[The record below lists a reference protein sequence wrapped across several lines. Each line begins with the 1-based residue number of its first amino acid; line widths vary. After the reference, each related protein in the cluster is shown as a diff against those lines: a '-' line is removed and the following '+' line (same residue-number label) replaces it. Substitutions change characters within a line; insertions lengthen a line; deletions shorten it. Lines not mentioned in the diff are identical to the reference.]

1 MSLFDRIAGSTSLFD
16 RIMSVA
22 AVLEADEPTK
32 DPTKPF
38 KYKSKNWDEKKH
50 PRGKGGKF
58 QKKAS
63 STEPVAAI
71 VPATEVPA
79 VAPEPVA
86 AAPAPAAID
95 TPPESPPP
103 PPPPPEPAAPSAPA
117 VDPAVAAM
125 QAKIGSKFP
134 PSNYQMA
141 VFNWIEAAAKKD
153 KAAVVIDAKAGAGK
167 CLGFN
172 TPVLMADGAVR
183 PVQDVRAGDLLM
195 GPDGEPRLVL
205 STSTGHGPLFEITP
219 TKGDPWICNDVHV
232 LTLVNS
238 VSGEVFDIPLNEY
251 LAFPRPSRLRDAKL
265 FRVGVPFEP
274 QATAIEPYLLGL
286 WLGDGTVG
294 QPQISTPDVEIHNYL
309 GSIARNYGV
318 GAKVHVYGEKCPRV
332 DLTGDNHRTGCRVPN
347 PIREEVVRC
356 FVNGEKRIPENY
368 LRNSREARL
377 ALLAGLVDTDG
388 YYGKGY
394 FEIITKYDGLCD
406 DIIYLARSLGFAA
419 YATKKIGR
427 IEVTNFEGVYNRI
440 TIAGHINQVP
450 CLVARKK
457 PTPRQQKKDVLRTG
471 FKANYIGR
479 GDYYGFTLDR
489 DGRFLLGDF
498 TVTHNTTTIE
508 QALKLIPKEQKVVF
522 VAFNKHIADELARRT
537 EGDDQVLAST
547 LSSLG
552 WAACRKAFPYTN
564 EDIIKYYK
572 DRGLPIPS
580 MKDRYGKGPILD
592 DNKVPNIIKRLVADK
607 QDYERW
613 ASSMNDLI
621 RLKKQYYSTDDAGKF
636 NGPSGESIAAKHG
649 IEVPEGDEGKRF
661 LATAAAVWKESIADT
676 HTMDFADQVFF
687 PAMKKLPLA
696 DKRYGLKTLDADWV
710 MVDESQDLSMTEST
724 LIKRV
729 APRTVVVGDP
739 NQSIYLFKGS
749 DPTSMSKL
757 KETLG
762 ADELPLSISY
772 RCSKAVIAEA
782 QKIVPSIESAP
793 GAKEGSIQT
802 IEWNAIAQHAQ
813 PGDQVLCRTNAPLV
827 SECLKL
833 IAQGKKAHIK
843 GRDIGKSVEKTIKQI
858 GGGKQYDSEEPI
870 ADFYK
875 KVQDYLKSERARLTA
890 ADKEHLIAG
899 LEDKVET
906 ILALGQGLNKVGQII
921 ERINQIFTAD
931 KSPGVTF
938 STVHKAKGLEAE
950 HVFIMRPDL
959 LPFPNAKSPEEMQQ
973 EMNLKYVA
981 ITRSK
986 DKLTWVKPPPKQP
999 AEGGMGESLNLFD
1012 RVLAE
1017 AKLSPQQSATLSNL
1031 SQWFGTQPFLYFQ
1044 NAGTWWARA
1053 EDKKGKILR
1062 VHPQVMDGLVKRG
1075 YVTRLP
1081 TPWEN
1086 LMPHEKGYRRDLL
1099 LQVARTA

>member
-1 MSLFDRIAGSTSLFD
+1 MSLFDRITATSLFD
-16 RIMSVA
+16 RVT
-22 AVLEADEPTK
+22 AVLEAEPESPGAPQ

-38 KYKSKNWDEKKH
+38 KYKGKNWDEKKH

-58 QKKAS
+58 QKKSVTAEPAS
-63 STEPVAAI
+63 
-71 VPATEVPA
+71 ATPTAEVPA
-79 VAPEPVA
+79 VAPELEPVPA
-86 AAPAPAAID
+86 AVAPVEPPAPAPPA
-95 TPPESPPP
+95 PEPPP
-103 PPPPPEPAAPSAPA
+103 PLPPPAPEPVQAAPAPA

-125 QAKIGSKFP
+125 QAKVGSKFP
-134 PSNYQMA
+134 PSKYQMA
-141 VFNWIEAAAKKD
+141 VFNWIEAATKKD

-167 CLGFN
+167 
-172 TPVLMADGAVR
+172 
-183 PVQDVRAGDLLM
+183 
-195 GPDGEPRLVL
+195 
-205 STSTGHGPLFEITP
+205 
-219 TKGDPWICNDVHV
+219 
-232 LTLVNS
+232 
-238 VSGEVFDIPLNEY
+238 
-251 LAFPRPSRLRDAKL
+251 
-265 FRVGVPFEP
+265 
-274 QATAIEPYLLGL
+274 
-286 WLGDGTVG
+286 
-294 QPQISTPDVEIHNYL
+294 
-309 GSIARNYGV
+309 
-318 GAKVHVYGEKCPRV
+318 
-332 DLTGDNHRTGCRVPN
+332 
-347 PIREEVVRC
+347 
-356 FVNGEKRIPENY
+356 
-368 LRNSREARL
+368 
-377 ALLAGLVDTDG
+377 
-388 YYGKGY
+388 
-394 FEIITKYDGLCD
+394 
-406 DIIYLARSLGFAA
+406 
-419 YATKKIGR
+419 
-427 IEVTNFEGVYNRI
+427 
-440 TIAGHINQVP
+440 
-450 CLVARKK
+450 
-457 PTPRQQKKDVLRTG
+457 
-471 FKANYIGR
+471 
-479 GDYYGFTLDR
+479 
-489 DGRFLLGDF
+489 
-498 TVTHNTTTIE
+498 TTTIE

-572 DRGLPIPS
+572 GRGLPIPS

-592 DNKVPNIIKRLVADK
+592 DNKVPNIIKRLVTDK
-607 QDYERW
+607 QDLERW

-621 RLKKQYYSTDDAGKF
+621 RLKKQYYSTDEAGKF

-649 IEVPEGDEGKRF
+649 IEVPAGDEGKRY
-661 LATAAAVWKESIADT
+661 LATAAAVWKESLADT
-676 HTMDFADQVFF
+676 YTMDFADQVFF

-757 KETLG
+757 RATLG

-782 QKIVPSIESAP
+782 QKIVPSIEPAP

-802 IEWNAIAQHAQ
+802 IEWNAIAENAK

-833 IAQGKKAHIK
+833 ISQGKKAHIK

-858 GGGKQYDSEEPI
+858 GGGKKYNPDEPI

-875 KVQDYLKSERARLTA
+875 KVYDFKESEKARLMA

-999 AEGGMGESLNLFD
+999 AEGGMGESEGRGLFA

-1017 AKLSPQQSATLSNL
+1017 AKLTGQQAATLSNL
-1031 SQWFGTQPFLYFQ
+1031 TQWFAMQPFLYYQ
-1044 NAGTWWARA
+1044 SAGTWWAQAR
-1053 EDKKGKILR
+1053 DKKGKPLR
-1062 VHPQVMDGLVKRG
+1062 VHPQVMDSLVKRG
-1075 YVTRLP
+1075 YVTRLT

-1086 LMPHEKGYRRDLL
+1086 LQPHEKGYRRDLL
-1099 LQVARTA
+1099 LQVTRTA